1 MAGKRTKVQV
11 DESKELQD
19 KRSPKTVWHPL
30 NLQRVPL
37 GRFVDLVN
45 QILAGKLGL
54 FESSLKGASAT
65 RNLDEPPA
73 DSAGSA
79 PGTER

>member
-1 MAGKRTKVQV
+1 MAGKRTKAQV
-11 DESKELQD
+11 DESKELHD

-45 QILAGKLGL
+45 QILNGKLGL

-65 RNLDEPPA
+65 RDLDELPSDGIDPDPP
-73 DSAGSA
+73 SKK
-79 PGTER
+79 